1 MEDQRDA
8 DKPSE
13 EQKRIAKEIEAVFE
27 RFYKERSA
35 YSKGHFYKNEFFLR
49 NDYALVILKNDR
61 DIFMSFS
68 ERTPPSYAALFTL
81 LLDGIHGTN
90 LFICED
96 YITDDTG
103 SMLCDEEDGTS
114 TAAMIWDQKEA
125 YYGMLREKVKK
136 VLVRKLR
143 EEEGPRDNPD

>member
-8 DKPSE
+8 DKPNE

-35 YSKGHFYKNEFFLR
+35 YSKGHFHKNEFFLR
-49 NDYALVILKNDR
+49 NDYALVILKNER

-103 SMLCDEEDGTS
+103 SMLCDEEDGSS

-136 VLVRKLR
+136 VLIRKLR

>member
-1 MEDQRDA
+1 MDLNRDPG
-8 DKPSE
+8 KPTE
-13 EQKRIAKEIEAVFE
+13 EQTRIAREIEAVFE
-27 RFYKERSA
+27 RFYKEKSA

-49 NDYALVILKNDR
+49 NDYALLVLKKGR

-68 ERTPPSYAALFTL
+68 DRTPPSYAALFTL

-96 YITDDTG
+96 YSTDDTG
-103 SMLCDEEDGTS
+103 SMVCDEEEGSS
-114 TAAMIWDQKEA
+114 TAAMIWDQKES
-125 YYGMLREKVKK
+125 YYGMLRDKVKK

-143 EEEGPRDNPD
+143 EEEGPTQDVD